1 MTEYESL
8 FDRTLG
14 QWTGEPYKIQLKD
27 NVLPYHAKP
36 FPVPHAYEATLK
48 TEVDRLVKPGVLKKV
63 NQGEWAAPLFIIT
76 KKIRLFDLSTI
87 FAN

>member
-63 NQGEWAAPLFIIT
+63 NQGEWAAPLFIIP
-76 KKIRLFDLSTI
+76 KKDKIVQIYQQFS
-87 FAN
+87 